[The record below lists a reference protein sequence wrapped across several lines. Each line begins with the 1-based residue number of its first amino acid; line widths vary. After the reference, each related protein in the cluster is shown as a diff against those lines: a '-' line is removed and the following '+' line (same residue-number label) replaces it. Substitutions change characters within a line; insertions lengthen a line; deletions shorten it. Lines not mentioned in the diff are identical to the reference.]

1 MQRIGLL
8 GGTFDPP
15 HIAHLVLA
23 DCAIESL
30 GLDDVFFIPAA
41 DPPHKQGDTRQP
53 AEHRLR
59 MLERALSID
68 PRFKLSLVDIE
79 RPGPHY
85 TVDTVRIFGQQ
96 YPHAELYFVIGS
108 DSLRDLPTWYHPAEL
123 VTLCKLAVMRRPDA
137 EVPPDLDAA
146 IMPGLAGRVVFID
159 APRLDISSTEI
170 VERLRQ
176 GKTVRYL
183 VPDAV
188 LDYIDSGK
196 IYQG

>member
-30 GLDDVFFIPAA
+30 GLDDLYFIPAA

-68 PRFKLSLVDIE
+68 PRFKLSLVDMSV
-79 RPGPHY
+79 RGRT
-85 TVDTVRIFGQQ
+85 TVSIQCEF
-96 YPHAELYFVIGS
+96 S
-108 DSLRDLPTWYHPAEL
+108 DNSILMLNC
-123 VTLCKLAVMRRPDA
+123 TL
-137 EVPPDLDAA
+137 
-146 IMPGLAGRVVFID
+146 
-159 APRLDISSTEI
+159 
-170 VERLRQ
+170 
-176 GKTVRYL
+176 
-183 VPDAV
+183 
-188 LDYIDSGK
+188 
-196 IYQG
+196 